1 MTHQEDIPEGGDV
14 ECFFEEYIY
23 PLKSRPVVAQFI
35 VVIIRIKTIDIL
47 VCHLAYFALAALVN
61 RYSEVLVYAHAYS

>member
-23 PLKSRPVVAQFI
+23 PLKSRPVVAKFI
-35 VVIIRIKTIDIL
+35 VIKIRVAAFGIL